1 MHKRKSSHC
10 SHLHGF
16 RFLLY
21 SYAFINSPNSN
32 KRLSCIVILLYHKK
46 DIAIP
51 PSFVKYSSD
60 LIFRICLRM
69 LMLIFKNK
77 KSWSWSWFGI
87 NCIEGGFFFFR
98 GDVIVLRLQQDDF
111 VINNLFQAKTYM
123 YTTFLLLLLLLF
135 FLEVKKRNNLDLFPI
150 ALKVS
155 VNLSCQVIS

>member
-1 MHKRKSSHC
+1 MHKRKFSHC

-16 RFLLY
+16 RFILY

-51 PSFVKYSSD
+51 PPFVNYSSD

-77 KSWSWSWFGI
+77 KSWSWSWLEEI
-87 NCIEGGFFFFR
+87 ALRQGFFFI

-123 YTTFLLLLLLLF
+123 YTTFLLLLLFF

-155 VNLSCQVIS
+155 VYVSCQVIS

>member
-10 SHLHGF
+10 NHLHVF

-51 PSFVKYSSD
+51 PPFVNYSSD

-77 KSWSWSWFGI
+77 KS
-87 NCIEGGFFFFR
+87 
-98 GDVIVLRLQQDDF
+98 
-111 VINNLFQAKTYM
+111 
-123 YTTFLLLLLLLF
+123 
-135 FLEVKKRNNLDLFPI
+135 
-150 ALKVS
+150 
-155 VNLSCQVIS
+155 

>member
-1 MHKRKSSHC
+1 MACGRKRHKDMHKRKFSHC
-10 SHLHGF
+10 SHLHVF

-77 KSWSWSWFGI
+77 KSWSCSWLEEI
-87 NCIEGGFFFFR
+87 ALREGVFFR

-123 YTTFLLLLLLLF
+123 YTTFLLLLLF
-135 FLEVKKRNNLDLFPI
+135 FF
-150 ALKVS
+150 
-155 VNLSCQVIS
+155 

>member
-1 MHKRKSSHC
+1 MVNKPYNDKEFVILLKLNVACGRKRHKDMHKRKSSHC

-32 KRLSCIVILLYHKK
+32 KRLSCIVILLYQKR

-69 LMLIFKNK
+69 LMLIFKNQ

-87 NCIEGGFFFFR
+87 NCIEGGFLVFW
-98 GDVIVLRLQQDDF
+98 GDVIVLRLQQDD
-111 VINNLFQAKTYM
+111 
-123 YTTFLLLLLLLF
+123 LLSITCFKRRHTCTQHSCF
-135 FLEVKKRNNLDLFPI
+135 FFFFFF
-150 ALKVS
+150 
-155 VNLSCQVIS
+155 

>member
-21 SYAFINSPNSN
+21 SYAFINSPDSN

-60 LIFRICLRM
+60 LIFRTSLRM

-87 NCIEGGFFFFR
+87 NCIEGGVFFM

-123 YTTFLLLLLLLF
+123 YTTFLLLLLFF

>member
-16 RFLLY
+16 RFILY

-60 LIFRICLRM
+60 LIFRTSLRM
-69 LMLIFKNK
+69 LMLIFKNQ

-87 NCIEGGFFFFR
+87 NCIEGGFLVFW
-98 GDVIVLRLQQDDF
+98 GDVIVLRLQQDG
-111 VINNLFQAKTYM
+111 
-123 YTTFLLLLLLLF
+123 LLSITCFKRRHTCTQHSCF
-135 FLEVKKRNNLDLFPI
+135 FFFFFFKVKKRNNLDLFPI

-155 VNLSCQVIS
+155 VYVSCQVIS

>member
-1 MHKRKSSHC
+1 MHKRKFSHC

-16 RFLLY
+16 RFILY

-87 NCIEGGFFFFR
+87 NCIEGGFLVFW
-98 GDVIVLRLQQDDF
+98 GDVIVLRLQQDD
-111 VINNLFQAKTYM
+111 
-123 YTTFLLLLLLLF
+123 LLSITCFKRRHTPHSCFFFF
-135 FLEVKKRNNLDLFPI
+135 FLKVQKRNNLDLFPI

-155 VNLSCQVIS
+155 VYVSCQVIS

>member
-21 SYAFINSPNSN
+21 SYAFINSPDSN
-32 KRLSCIVILLYHKK
+32 KRLSCIVISLYHKK

-87 NCIEGGFFFFR
+87 NCIEGGFLVFW
-98 GDVIVLRLQQDDF
+98 GDVIVLRLQQDD
-111 VINNLFQAKTYM
+111 
-123 YTTFLLLLLLLF
+123 LLSITCFKRRHTCTQHSCF
-135 FLEVKKRNNLDLFPI
+135 FFFFFFKVKKRNNLDLFPI

-155 VNLSCQVIS
+155 VYVSCQVIS

>member
-16 RFLLY
+16 RFILY
-21 SYAFINSPNSN
+21 SYAFINSPDSN

-87 NCIEGGFFFFR
+87 NCIEGGFFFR
-98 GDVIVLRLQQDDF
+98 GDVIVLRLYSRM
-111 VINNLFQAKTYM
+111 I
-123 YTTFLLLLLLLF
+123 LLSITCFKRRHTCTQHSCFFFFFSF
-135 FLEVKKRNNLDLFPI
+135 FLK
-150 ALKVS
+150 LK
-155 VNLSCQVIS
+155 NEII

>member
-10 SHLHGF
+10 NHLHVF
-16 RFLLY
+16 RFILY
-21 SYAFINSPNSN
+21 SHAFINSPNSN
-32 KRLSCIVILLYHKK
+32 KRLSCKVILLYHKK

-77 KSWSWSWFGI
+77 KSWSWSWL
-87 NCIEGGFFFFR
+87 EE
-98 GDVIVLRLQQDDF
+98 IVLREGFFYGRCNCFTITAGWF

-123 YTTFLLLLLLLF
+123 YTTFLLLLLF
-135 FLEVKKRNNLDLFPI
+135 FLK
-150 ALKVS
+150 LK
-155 VNLSCQVIS
+155 NEII